1 MAGKGEKELLMSDFR
16 YVTKAEYSDAM
27 EDLKSLIH
35 KVQDEVRDKFT
46 FRYDFIGSV
55 ARHMVTMDYDS
66 NVGYDFDINLRVNDD
81 DENFTAEDIK
91 HILKNA
97 FDKFN
102 YLFKYDYSE
111 DSTRVLTIKVKVTQH
126 SKILHSAD
134 FAVVYDCSDGRQQ
147 YIHFNKKQ
155 QSYGWQYQPQSY
167 YELDERITLIKKH
180 NLWQE
185 VRDLYIYKK
194 NNNTVGKKSRA
205 LLAETIN
212 DIYQQNVELYS

>member
-55 ARHMVTMDYDS
+55 ARHMVTMEYDS

-111 DSTRVLTIKVKVTQH
+111 DSTRVLTIKVKDTQH

-212 DIYQQNVELYS
+212 DIYQQNVE

>member
-1 MAGKGEKELLMSDFR
+1 MSDFR

-81 DENFTAEDIK
+81 DENFTAENIK

-102 YLFKYDYSE
+102 HLFKYDYSE
-111 DSTRVLTIKVKVTQH
+111 DSTRVLTIKVKDIQH

-134 FAVVYDCSDGRQQ
+134 FAVVYDCSNGRQQ

-155 QSYGWQYQPQSY
+155 QSYEWQYQPKLY
-167 YELDERITLIKKH
+167 YELEKRITLIKKH
-180 NLWQE
+180 NLWQA
-185 VRDLYIYKK
+185 VRSLYIYKK

-205 LLAETIN
+205 LFAETIN
-212 DIYQQNVELYS
+212 DIYQQNFE

>member
-1 MAGKGEKELLMSDFR
+1 M
-16 YVTKAEYSDAM
+16 TKAEYSDAM
-27 EDLKSLIH
+27 GDLKSLIH
-35 KVQDEVRDKFT
+35 RVQDEVRDKFA

-55 ARHMVTMDYDS
+55 ARNMVTMDYDS
-66 NVGYDFDINLRVNDD
+66 NVGYDFDVNLRVNDD
-81 DENFTAEDIK
+81 DENYSAEDIK
-91 HILKNA
+91 RILKNA

-102 YLFKYDYSE
+102 HLFKYDYSE
-111 DSTRVLTIKVKVTQH
+111 DSTRVLTIKVKDTQH

-155 QSYGWQYQPQSY
+155 QTYVWQYQPKSY
-167 YELDERITLIKKH
+167 YELEERIALIKKH

-194 NNNTVGKKSRA
+194 NNNPMNKKSRA
-205 LLAETIN
+205 LFVETVN
-212 DIYQQNVELYS
+212 DMYQHNFE

>member
-1 MAGKGEKELLMSDFR
+1 MSDFR
-16 YVTKAEYSDAM
+16 YVTKATYSGALK
-27 EDLKSLIH
+27 DLKSLIH

-46 FRYDFIGSV
+46 FQYNFIGSV
-55 ARHMVTMDYDS
+55 ARNMVTMDYAS
-66 NVGYDFDINLRVNDD
+66 NIGYDFDVNLRVNDD
-81 DENFTAEDIK
+81 DDNYTADEIK

-102 YLFKYDYSE
+102 HLFKYDYSE
-111 DSTRVLTIKVKVTQH
+111 ESTRVLTIKIKDTKH

-155 QSYGWQYQPQSY
+155 QSYGWQYQPKSY
-167 YELDERITLIKKH
+167 YELDERIALIKKH
-180 NLWQE
+180 NLWQK

-194 NNNTVGKKSRA
+194 NNNPMGKKSRA
-205 LLAETIN
+205 LFAETIN
-212 DIYQQNVELYS
+212 DIFKKYFE

>member
-1 MAGKGEKELLMSDFR
+1 MSDFR
-16 YVTKAEYSDAM
+16 YVTKNEYSKAM
-27 EDLKSLIH
+27 ADLKSLIH
-35 KVQDEVRDKFT
+35 RVQDEVRDKFT

-55 ARHMVTMDYDS
+55 ARNMVTMDYSS
-66 NVGYDFDINLRVNDD
+66 NVGYDFDINIHVNDV
-81 DENFTAEDIK
+81 DEDYSAEDIK
-91 HILKNA
+91 RILKNA

-111 DSTRVLTIKVKVTQH
+111 DSTRVLTIKIKDTKH

-134 FAVVYDCSDGRQQ
+134 FAVVYYCSNGRQQ

-155 QSYGWQYQPQSY
+155 QSYEWQYQPKSY
-167 YELDERITLIKKH
+167 YKLDDRIALIKKY

-194 NNNTVGKKSRA
+194 NNNPMEKKSRT
-205 LLAETIN
+205 LFAETIN
-212 DIYQQNVELYS
+212 DIIQQNFEQ

>member
-1 MAGKGEKELLMSDFR
+1 MAGVGEKELLMSDFR
-16 YVTKAEYSDAM
+16 YVTKADYSEAM
-27 EDLKSLIH
+27 EDLKALIH

-55 ARHMVTMDYDS
+55 ARHMVTMDNDS

-111 DSTRVLTIKVKVTQH
+111 DSTRVLTIKVKDTQQ

-155 QSYGWQYQPQSY
+155 QSYEWQYQPQSY
-167 YELDERITLIKKH
+167 YELDERIASIKKH
-180 NLWQE
+180 NLWQK

-194 NNNTVGKKSRA
+194 NNNTVCKKSRA
-205 LLAETIN
+205 LFAEAIN
-212 DIYQQNVELYS
+212 DIYQQNFE

>member
-1 MAGKGEKELLMSDFR
+1 MSDFR
-16 YVTKAEYSDAM
+16 YVTKATYSDAM

-35 KVQDEVRDKFT
+35 RVQDEVRDKFT

-55 ARHMVTMDYDS
+55 ARNMVTMDYDS
-66 NVGYDFDINLRVNDD
+66 NVGYDFDVNIRVNDD
-81 DENFTAEDIK
+81 DENYTAEDIK
-91 HILKNA
+91 RILKNA

-102 YLFKYDYSE
+102 HLFKYDYSE
-111 DSTRVLTIKVKVTQH
+111 DSTRVLTIKVKDTQH

-155 QSYGWQYQPQSY
+155 QSYGWQYQPKSY

-194 NNNTVGKKSRA
+194 NNNFIGKKSRA
-205 LLAETIN
+205 LFAETVN
-212 DIYQQNVELYS
+212 DIIQQNFE

>member
-1 MAGKGEKELLMSDFR
+1 MNGRYGEKGDIMGDFR
-16 YVTKAEYSDAM
+16 YVTKAKYSGAM

-46 FRYDFIGSV
+46 FRYDFVGSV
-55 ARHMVTMDYDS
+55 ARNMVTMDYSS
-66 NVGYDFDINLRVNDD
+66 NVGYDFDVNVHVNDD
-81 DENFTAEDIK
+81 DENYTAGEIK
-91 HILKNA
+91 RILKNA

-102 YLFKYDYSE
+102 HLFKYDYSE
-111 DSTRVLTIKVKVTQH
+111 DSTRVLTIKVKDTQH

-155 QSYGWQYQPQSY
+155 QTYDWQYQPKSH
-167 YELDERITLIKKH
+167 YELGRRIALIKKH
-180 NLWQE
+180 SLWQE

-194 NNNTVGKKSRA
+194 NNDTMMKKSRA
-205 LLAETIN
+205 LFAETIN
-212 DIYQQNVELYS
+212 EIFQQNFE

>member
-1 MAGKGEKELLMSDFR
+1 MGEKELLMSDFR

-111 DSTRVLTIKVKVTQH
+111 DSTRVLTIKVKDTQH

-134 FAVVYDCSDGRQQ
+134 FAVVYDCSDVRQQ

-212 DIYQQNVELYS
+212 DIYQQNFE

>member
-1 MAGKGEKELLMSDFR
+1 MAGMGKKGVTMSDFR
-16 YVTKAEYSDAM
+16 YVTKATYSDAM

-35 KVQDEVRDKFT
+35 RVQDEVRDKFT

-55 ARHMVTMDYDS
+55 ARNMVTMDYDS
-66 NVGYDFDINLRVNDD
+66 NVGYDFDVNIRVNDD
-81 DENFTAEDIK
+81 DENYTAEDIK
-91 HILKNA
+91 RILKNA

-102 YLFKYDYSE
+102 HLFKYDYSE
-111 DSTRVLTIKVKVTQH
+111 DSTRVLTIKVKDTQH

-134 FAVVYDCSDGRQQ
+134 FAVVYDCSDGRQK

-155 QSYGWQYQPQSY
+155 QSYGWQYQPKSY

-194 NNNTVGKKSRA
+194 NNNFIGKKSRA
-205 LLAETIN
+205 LFAETVN
-212 DIYQQNVELYS
+212 DIIQQNFE

>member
-1 MAGKGEKELLMSDFR
+1 MSDFR

-27 EDLKSLIH
+27 DDLKSLIH
-35 KVQDEVRDKFT
+35 KVQDEVRDEFT

-55 ARHMVTMDYDS
+55 SRHMVTMDFDS
-66 NVGYDFDINLRVNDD
+66 NVGYDFDVNLRINDD
-81 DENFTAEDIK
+81 DENYSPEEIK
-91 HILKNA
+91 RILKNA

-102 YLFKYDYSE
+102 RLFQYDHAE
-111 DSTRVLTIKVKVTQH
+111 DSTRVLTIKVKDRQH

-155 QSYGWQYQPQSY
+155 RSYTWQFQPKGY
-167 YELDERITLIKKH
+167 YELEERVALIKEH

-185 VRDLYIYKK
+185 VRDLYIDKK
-194 NNNTVGKKSRA
+194 NNNPMKKKSRA
-205 LLAETIN
+205 LFAETIN
-212 DIYQQNVELYS
+212 EVYQRNFE

>member
-1 MAGKGEKELLMSDFR
+1 MGEKELLMSDFR
-16 YVTKAEYSDAM
+16 YVTKATYSDAM

-55 ARHMVTMDYDS
+55 ARNMVTMDYAS
-66 NVGYDFDINLRVNDD
+66 NIGYDFDVNLRVNDD
-81 DENFTAEDIK
+81 DENYTAEDIK
-91 HILKNA
+91 SILKNA

-102 YLFKYDYSE
+102 HLFKYDYSE
-111 DSTRVLTIKVKVTQH
+111 DSTRVLTIKVKDTQH

-155 QSYGWQYQPQSY
+155 QAYGWQYQPQSY
-167 YELDERITLIKKH
+167 YELDERIALIKKH

-185 VRDLYIYKK
+185 IRDLYIYKK
-194 NNNTVGKKSRA
+194 NNNPMGKKSRA
-205 LLAETIN
+205 LFAETIN
-212 DIYQQNVELYS
+212 DIIQQNFE

>member
-1 MAGKGEKELLMSDFR
+1 MAGVGGKELLMSDFR
-16 YVTKAEYSDAM
+16 YVTKAEYVDAI

-66 NVGYDFDINLRVNDD
+66 NVGYDFDINIRVNDD
-81 DENFTAEDIK
+81 DENFTAKDIK
-91 HILKNA
+91 LILKNA
-97 FDKFN
+97 FDKFSH
-102 YLFKYDYSE
+102 LFKYDYSE
-111 DSTRVLTIKVKVTQH
+111 DSTRVFTIKVKDTQH
-126 SKILHSAD
+126 AKIVHSAD

-155 QSYGWQYQPQSY
+155 QSYEWQYQPKSY
-167 YELDERITLIKKH
+167 YELDERISIIKKH

-194 NNNTVGKKSRA
+194 NNNPMGKKSRA
-205 LLAETIN
+205 LFAETIN
-212 DIYQQNVELYS
+212 DIYQQNFE